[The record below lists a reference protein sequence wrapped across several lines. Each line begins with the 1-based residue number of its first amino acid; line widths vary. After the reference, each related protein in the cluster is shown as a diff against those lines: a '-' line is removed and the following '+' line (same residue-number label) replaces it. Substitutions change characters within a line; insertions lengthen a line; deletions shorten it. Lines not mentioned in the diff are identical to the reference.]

1 MLCAMETQRTGRP
14 ASDPTGPGASAGEA
28 PASLTLLVGSERYLL
43 GRATRRVLAAA
54 LALDP
59 AVERRDVDAVEP
71 GAVGA
76 LQSALSPSLFGES
89 AVVVVSGVADAPEPV
104 TDALVAGLADLAD
117 NTWVVVEHAGTR
129 AKKTL
134 DLLRRL
140 PVAGG
145 VAEVAC
151 AEVKRGRATRELL
164 EGEARAA
171 GRRLSTDG
179 ADALVMALGSDI
191 ALLVGALEQLI
202 ADNPD
207 DPIDAAVVSSTFA
220 GVAEVSGFQL
230 ADAVW
235 EGRAL
240 QAMHRL
246 RWGLDSQTMTGVG
259 AVGSLASGLRAMVRV
274 AGAPRGLPEAE
285 VARIAG
291 VPPFKVRALRSSLHG
306 WEPAQLADAAVALAA
321 VDARVK
327 GGLRPGESLEPA
339 QKVHALEAFIMAT
352 TGLGE
357 RRPGRVANRPG
368 SSRPDQ

>member
-1 MLCAMETQRTGRP
+1 MLGPMEAQRSRSTTSRP
-14 ASDPTGPGASAGEA
+14 SSGPDQVPPAG
-28 PASLTLLVGSERYLL
+28 LTLLVGSEQYLI

-54 LALDP
+54 RQVDP
-59 AVERRDVDAVEP
+59 AVERRDVDATDP
-71 GAVGA
+71 GALGA

-89 AVVVVSGVADAPEPV
+89 AVVVVAGLADAEEAIA
-104 TDALVAGLADLAD
+104 DALMAGLADLAE
-117 NTWVVVEHAGTR
+117 NTWVVAVHAGSR
-129 AKKTL
+129 GKRSLEA
-134 DLLRRL
+134 LRRNE
-140 PVAGG
+140 VAGG

-151 AEVKRGRATRELL
+151 TEVKRGRPTRELL
-164 EGEARAA
+164 EAEARAA
-171 GRRLSTDG
+171 GRRLTNDG

-191 ALLVGALEQLI
+191 SLLVGALEQLI

-207 DPIDAAVVSSTFA
+207 DPIDASVVSSTFA

-235 EGRAL
+235 EGHAL
-240 QAMHRL
+240 PALHRL
-246 RWGLDSQTMTGVG
+246 RWGLASQTITGVG

-274 AGAPRGLPEAE
+274 AAAPRGMAEAD

-291 VPPFKVRALRSSLHG
+291 VPPFKVRTLRATLRN
-306 WEPAQLADAAVALAA
+306 WEPAQLADAVVALAEA
-321 VDARVK
+321 DAQAK

-357 RRPGRVANRPG
+357 RRRPTDRARG
-368 SSRPDQ
+368 AAAPE